1 MILGRVYGPV
11 PSRRLGRSL
20 GVDLVPWKT
29 CTYDCMYCQLGPT
42 TCRTLSRG
50 THARV
55 EEVLSELERALARG
69 PHPDFISLAGSGE
82 PTLNLEL
89 GPILQGIK
97 KLTTIPVAVLTN
109 GSLLHLP
116 EVREALEPADVV
128 LPSLDAGDE
137 EAFQRINR
145 PHPGLAFEAMLEGPG
160 RFTDRFPG
168 EVWLEVMLVA
178 GQNDGPDDLR
188 RIARLAGGIR
198 PARIQLNT
206 VERPAAV
213 GGVTALSPEAL
224 QAALALFPAGSEVIA
239 GTPSP
244 PLDAVLSTDPESALI
259 ELLERRPCRA
269 EEASLG
275 LGIAP
280 LEVVKYL
287 HRLQAAGQIESLHL
301 HGDLYYRAARG

>member
-1 MILGRVYGPV
+1 MIPGRVYGPV

-29 CTYDCMYCQLGPT
+29 CTYDCIYCQLGST
-42 TCRTLSRG
+42 TCRTLGRR
-50 THARV
+50 THARAD
-55 EEVLSELERALARG
+55 EVLPELEHALTHG
-69 PHPDFISLAGSGE
+69 PRPDFISLAGSGE
-82 PTLNLEL
+82 PTLDLEL

-116 EVREALEPADVV
+116 AVREALEPADVV

-137 EAFQRINR
+137 EAFHRINR
-145 PHPGLAFEAMLEGPG
+145 PHPGLAFGAILEGLG
-160 RFTDRFPG
+160 RFTAHFPG

-178 GQNDGPDDLR
+178 GQNDGQDELR
-188 RIARLAGGIR
+188 RIAHLAGSIG

-213 GGVTALSPEAL
+213 EGVEALPVEAL
-224 QAALALFPAGSEVIA
+224 QAALALFPGGSEVIA

-244 PLDAVLSTDPESALI
+244 VQDAALSTDPESALV
-259 ELLERRPCRA
+259 ELLGRRPCRA
-269 EEASLG
+269 ADASLG

-280 LEVVKYL
+280 LEVLKYL